1 MKKILRRILIIIEG
15 LIVILAV
22 GFLFYVND
30 YYRAD
35 ETALAVLELDG
46 VTLQQNGDIYFNAL
60 DLPDH
65 EEDDLVIFYPG
76 GKVEEQAYL
85 PLAKKIS
92 EAGINV
98 VVVKMPFRLA
108 VLNINKAD
116 NYINKIS
123 GIDDYYLM
131 GHSLGGAMASYY
143 SSKNQETVSG
153 LILLGAYL
161 YGDYP
166 EEKQLTIY
174 GENDGGITENIDYEK
189 NIYEIPGGNHAAFGN
204 YGAQKGDGE
213 LEITREQQQNI
224 AVEYIRE
231 FIGKGEF

>member
-1 MKKILRRILIIIEG
+1 MKKIIKRVLIVLLG

-22 GFLFYVND
+22 GFFFYVND

-35 ETALAVLELDG
+35 ETTLAVLELDR
-46 VTLQQNGDIYFNAL
+46 VTLQQNGDIYFTAN

-85 PLAKKIS
+85 PLAKRIS
-92 EAGINV
+92 DVGINV

-108 VLNINKAD
+108 VFGINKAD
-116 NYINKIS
+116 NYLGKTA

-143 SSKNQETVSG
+143 SSNNQDSVSG

-166 EEKQLTIY
+166 EEKQVTIY

-189 NIYEIPGGNHAAFGN
+189 NIYEIPGGNHAAFGY

-213 LEITREQQQNI
+213 LEITREEQQNI
-224 AVEYIRE
+224 AVSYIRE
-231 FIGKGEF
+231 FIEEGDF